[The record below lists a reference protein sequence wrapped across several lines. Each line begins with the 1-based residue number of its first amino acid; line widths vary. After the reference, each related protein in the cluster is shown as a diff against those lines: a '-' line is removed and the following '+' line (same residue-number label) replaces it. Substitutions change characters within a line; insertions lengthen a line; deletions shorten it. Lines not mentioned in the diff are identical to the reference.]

1 MNKISYTLV
10 GAFLTLLLSA
20 VTLVLAPYIQFK
32 NVPAPVGLKPYSELE
47 ELGRRSYVSNGC
59 VYCHSQQ
66 PRDPNFAPDGIR
78 GWGRPSV
85 PADYAYDTP
94 HLLGTMRTGPDLFNI
109 GQRQPSADWHHAHLY
124 QPRSLSK
131 DSTMPSYPYLYKLQS
146 AARPGDVKVTLPPD
160 YAPKEGVVV
169 ATDEAVA
176 LVAYLKALNHT
187 YAIVSA
193 SNLSQ
198 STTQTNVP
206 TAK

>member
-1 MNKISYTLV
+1 MNKISYTLI

-20 VTLVLAPYIQFK
+20 VTLILGPYIQFK
-32 NVPAPVGLKPYSELE
+32 DVPAPAGLKPYTALE
-47 ELGRRSYVSNGC
+47 EFGRRSYVSNGC

-66 PRDPNFAPDGIR
+66 PRDPSFAPDSIR

-124 QPRSLSK
+124 QPRSLMKGSI
-131 DSTMPSYPYLYKLQS
+131 MPSYPYLYKLQS
-146 AARPGDVKVTLPPD
+146 ATRPGDVKVTLPPE

-169 ATDEAVA
+169 ATDEAIA

-187 YAIVSA
+187 YAITSTGSKAQSA
-193 SNLSQ
+193 
-198 STTQTNVP
+198 TATNA
-206 TAK
+206 TAAK